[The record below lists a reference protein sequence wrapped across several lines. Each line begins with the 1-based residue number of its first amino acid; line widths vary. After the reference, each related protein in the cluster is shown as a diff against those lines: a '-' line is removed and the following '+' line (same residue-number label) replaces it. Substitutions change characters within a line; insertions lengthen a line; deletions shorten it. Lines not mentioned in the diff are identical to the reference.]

1 MRYSLELRYRVKL
14 AVNGNEAWEMMQE
27 ELPDLVIS
35 DVMMPQMDGNELCR
49 LIKQDK
55 RTAYIPV
62 ILLTA
67 RQNNRAKLEGLQTG
81 ADDYVTKPFNMTILV
96 LRIRKLIELS
106 RYHRVHPRN
115 D

>member
-1 MRYSLELRYRVKL
+1 MRYSLELQYRVKL

-55 RTAYIPV
+55 RTAHIPV
-62 ILLTA
+62 IC
-67 RQNNRAKLEGLQTG
+67 
-81 ADDYVTKPFNMTILV
+81 
-96 LRIRKLIELS
+96 
-106 RYHRVHPRN
+106 
-115 D
+115 